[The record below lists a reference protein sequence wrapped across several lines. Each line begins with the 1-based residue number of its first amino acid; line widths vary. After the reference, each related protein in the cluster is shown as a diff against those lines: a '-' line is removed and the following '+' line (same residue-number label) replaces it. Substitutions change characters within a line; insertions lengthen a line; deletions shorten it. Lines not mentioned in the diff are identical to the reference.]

1 MTAARA
7 QLFDKIARASQS
19 VNLLPVSKGHSL
31 ETVDKLWTDQPK
43 LVRRLGENYLE
54 EFLEKKAQ
62 VKGAMEWHFLGR
74 IQSRKLATLCLEAD
88 YLHGVSRTKELDFI
102 AKASRRPKFFIQ
114 VNISGEQQKNGVD
127 EKELE
132 LLVEDLHR
140 KGLGDCFAG
149 LMGMAAPIEEVGAL
163 EVGNAFRYLAQLRG
177 RLCPSKDLSMG
188 MSADYEIA
196 IDEGSNW
203 VRIGSLLF
211 GERSVST

>member
-7 QLFDKIARASQS
+7 QLLDKIAGASQTLH
-19 VNLLPVSKGHSL
+19 LLPVSKGHSS
-31 ETVDKLWTDQPK
+31 ETVDKLWTDCPS
-43 LVRRLGENYLE
+43 LTRRLGENYLE
-54 EFLEKKAQ
+54 EFLEKKALL
-62 VKGAMEWHFLGR
+62 KGPMEWHFLGR
-74 IQSRKLATLCLEAD
+74 IQSRKLATLCAEAD

-102 AKASRRPKFFIQ
+102 AKAPRRPKFFIQ
-114 VNISGEQQKNGVD
+114 VNISGEAQKNGVD

-140 KGLGDCFAG
+140 KGLADSFAG

-177 RLCPSKDLSMG
+177 RLCPGKDLSMG

-196 IDEGSNW
+196 IEEGSNW
-203 VRIGSLLF
+203 LRIGSLLF
-211 GERSVST
+211 GERGAPT